1 MNCKFLT
8 TNFMNSISKN
18 DCLFRK
24 RHDVTLQDLEKQ
36 QEQQKEVITKLQQN
50 LQQTQA
56 KAAPP
61 KV

>member
-1 MNCKFLT
+1 
-8 TNFMNSISKN
+8 MNSISKN
-18 DCLFRK
+18 DDLFRK